1 MWVRRQLMI
10 PCWMVDSGA
19 HHSSKQLGDIQINW
33 WFLSFSYSICTTR
46 RFEGVVASSTMI
58 ESSPASIK
66 TKRVIKIT
74 YYLHLKKV
82 DVFI

>member
-1 MWVRRQLMI
+1 
-10 PCWMVDSGA
+10 
-19 HHSSKQLGDIQINW
+19 
-33 WFLSFSYSICTTR
+33 
-46 RFEGVVASSTMI
+46 MI

>member
-1 MWVRRQLMI
+1 MI

-19 HHSSKQLGDIQINW
+19 HHSSKQFFFAWPLGDIHINQ
-33 WFLSFSYSICTTR
+33 WFLSFSYSIYTTR
-46 RFEGVVASSTMI
+46 RFEGVVASSAMI
-58 ESSPASIK
+58 KSSPASIK

-74 YYLHLKKV
+74 YYLHLKNV